1 MVNFHPRQ
9 TSPGLLQWFREVMDK
24 QGVHVQVF
32 IDPETDLELGVF
44 LPTATIKQRIE
55 KALRQ
60 EQPVSR
66 QVSQQQQQGPL
77 LPQLLLPPPPPLGLA
92 QRGNKPRGQSEPPR
106 LCQAYGSDLDETS
119 FWRLEKEIPS
129 RPELPAVASQ
139 DLIFRTTNKDRKK
152 LQRQAEK
159 GAAKSNAVVGGRVA
173 KGKEKRQARAQPLF
187 VARAVD
193 STASEEETANPQPP
207 AVVDPRFAEWI
218 FFQRMMEHEVDI
230 SIPLETKMKNYA
242 LAIAGP
248 KAVQDWH
255 DWRAKRL
262 LTSQPTSRNGSEP
275 QPQPQ
280 PQLVQQL
287 RGVFLHFYHAYDRV
301 KTIDTAMNFDP
312 IIYRH
317 RMVQLF
323 QLYNAAE
330 SFRLTPEPVQRI
342 GRKRILFRLLY
353 PGFEGVGDLAT
364 NPASK
369 LDWDDFTRRL
379 SAATRWQRISREL
392 GYGALVL
399 IPESIVTRGWIER
412 GTTDAQFAIWLRAIL
427 RFNRE
432 GHMACLRL
440 SKELDRM
447 VRAGCHNAPVRTS

>member
-24 QGVHVQVF
+24 QGVHMQVF

-60 EQPVSR
+60 EQPVSI
-66 QVSQQQQQGPL
+66 QASQQQQQGPL
-77 LPQLLLPPPPPLGLA
+77 LPQLLLPPPPPPPPLGLA
-92 QRGNKPRGQSEPPR
+92 QRGNEPHGQSEPPR

-119 FWRLEKEIPS
+119 FSRLEKEIPS

-139 DLIFRTTNKDRKK
+139 DLTFRTTNKDRKK

-159 GAAKSNAVVGGRVA
+159 GATKSNAVVGGRVA
-173 KGKEKRQARAQPLF
+173 KAKGKEKRQAHAQPLF

-193 STASEEETANPQPP
+193 STASEEETW
-207 AVVDPRFAEWI
+207 FAERM
-218 FFQRMMEHEVDI
+218 FFQRMIGNEVDI
-230 SIPLETKMKNYA
+230 SLPLQTKMKNYA

-275 QPQPQ
+275 QPR
-280 PQLVQQL
+280 LVQQL

-301 KTIDTAMNFDP
+301 KTIDTAMSFDP
-312 IIYRH
+312 IIYRC
-317 RMVQLF
+317 RMVKLF

-342 GRKRILFRLLY
+342 GRKRVLFHLLY

-369 LDWDDFTRRL
+369 PDWDDFTRRL

-392 GYGALVL
+392 GHGALVL

-447 VRAGCHNAPVRTS
+447 VRAGCHNAPVGTS